1 MPLVHTLEEFQAN
14 HEFFIGLD
22 SDGCVFD
29 SMEIKH
35 KECFTPVFI
44 KHYKLQAA
52 AKYARRAWEFA
63 NLYSVARGMNRFPV
77 LVRTLRLL
85 EDWPEAMRRGIE
97 IPDLT
102 PLDDFISSGLPPS
115 NVGLSE
121 YMKRHPHP
129 LLDQTMAWSLAVN
142 VAVKDIVEGVP
153 PFPKVRE
160 SLEKIVA
167 QADLAVVSGTPTEAL
182 VREWEEND
190 MLGAPGIIAGQEL
203 GKKTEHLEVLSGG
216 GRYGDG
222 RRLMIGDAPGD
233 RKAAEATGCLFYPV
247 NPNHEEESWERLHDE
262 ALERFFAG
270 TYGGDYQAARIEEFE
285 KLLPETPPWQ

>member
-1 MPLVHTLEEFQAN
+1 
-14 HEFFIGLD
+14 
-22 SDGCVFD
+22 
-29 SMEIKH
+29 
-35 KECFTPVFI
+35 
-44 KHYKLQAA
+44 
-52 AKYARRAWEFA
+52 
-63 NLYSVARGMNRFPV
+63 
-77 LVRTLRLL
+77 
-85 EDWPEAMRRGIE
+85 
-97 IPDLT
+97 
-102 PLDDFISSGLPPS
+102 
-115 NVGLSE
+115 
-121 YMKRHPHP
+121 
-129 LLDQTMAWSLAVN
+129 MAWSLAVN

-247 NPNHEEESWERLHDE
+247 NPNHEEESWQRLHDE